1 MHGSYKM
8 PQKRSRL
15 LIAGLSGDSGKTLVS
30 LGLLANWRDEG
41 LNPVAFKK
49 GPDYIDAAWLS
60 AASGKSAH
68 NLDTYLMSS
77 DIVFSSFVGNFGE
90 SEIGLVEGNR
100 GLYDGVDSEGVHS
113 TAELAKLLRTPV
125 VIVMDVTKMTRTSAA
140 ILRGLQS
147 FDEDVPIAGV
157 ILNRVAGKR
166 HEDIIR
172 QSIESYSDIPVLGAI
187 PKLKNTRVLPDRH
200 LGLVTPQEHPAMIDA
215 IGNAAEIVKGYVN
228 LEKLKAIA
236 QAAGPSPEGAHLFDH
251 KQVNGSGLTIGY
263 FKDSAFTFYYPENLR
278 ALRESG
284 AELLPI
290 SSISDNELPDVDL
303 LYIGGGFPET
313 HLVKLANNRPL
324 MTGIRQAAESGLPV
338 YAECGGLIYLS
349 DAIAA
354 DGKEM
359 PMAGV
364 LPVKVELFEK
374 PQGHGYCDLEVDT
387 PNAFY
392 QAGARIRGHEFHYTA
407 VAEGSCPSAFEVKR
421 GVGCFGKRD
430 GLTVGNVL
438 ASYTHVHALGTPE
451 WISGMIRAARNHKI
465 SNNSNNCSNVGC
477 ISV

>member
-1 MHGSYKM
+1 M

-30 LGLLANWRDEG
+30 LGVLANWREEG

-77 DIVFSSFVGNFGE
+77 DIVFSSFDGNFGD
-90 SEIGLVEGNR
+90 SEIGLIEGNR

-113 TAELAKLLRTPV
+113 AAELAKLLRTPV

-140 ILRGLQS
+140 VLRGLQS
-147 FDEDVPIAGV
+147 FDDKVHIAGA

-187 PKLKNTRVLPDRH
+187 PKLKNKKVLPDRH

-215 IGNAAEIVKGYVN
+215 IENAAEIVKGYVN

-236 QAAGPSPEGAHLFDH
+236 QAAVPLRESASMFDRS
-251 KQVNGSGLTIGY
+251 QVNGSDLRIGY
-263 FKDSAFTFYYPENLR
+263 FQDSAFTFYYPENLSV
-278 ALRESG
+278 LRESG
-284 AELLPI
+284 AELIPI
-290 SSISDNELPDVDL
+290 SSISDSELPDIDL

-313 HLVKLANNRPL
+313 HLVKLAENRSL
-324 MTGIRQAAESGLPV
+324 MSRVKKAAGGGLPI

-349 DAIAA
+349 EAIIV
-354 DGKEM
+354 DTKEI

-374 PQGHGYCDLEVDT
+374 PQGHGYCELAVDA
-387 PNAFY
+387 PNTFY
-392 QAGARIRGHEFHYTA
+392 QTGTRMRGHEFHYTGI
-407 VAEGSCPSAFEVKR
+407 VEGSCPSAFRMKR
-421 GVGCFGKRD
+421 GVGCFGERD
-430 GLTVGNVL
+430 GLIVGNVL
-438 ASYTHVHALGTPE
+438 ANYTHVHALGTPE
-451 WISGMIRAARNHKI
+451 WSSGLIEAARKYKI
-465 SNNSNNCSNVGC
+465 SKNTNDCSNVDC